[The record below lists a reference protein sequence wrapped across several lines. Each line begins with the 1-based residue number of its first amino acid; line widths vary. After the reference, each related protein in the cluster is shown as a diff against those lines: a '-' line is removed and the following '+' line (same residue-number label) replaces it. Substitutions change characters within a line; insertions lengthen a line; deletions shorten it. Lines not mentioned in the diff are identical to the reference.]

1 MYLYSFEDGSFGV
14 SVNAPLEGDKR
25 CIEQGTLSVLK
36 ISVSKGTGTIKVQ
49 EVTASGNLTEV
60 HQTFIESDETG
71 EHHCP
76 MVEDV

>member
-14 SVNAPLEGDKR
+14 SIHAPLDGDKR
-25 CIEQGTLSVLK
+25 CIEQGTLYVLK

>member
-1 MYLYSFEDGSFGV
+1 MYLYNFDNGDFGV

-25 CIEQGTLSVLK
+25 LMEIGCLCVMK